1 MKTEDYNVGDRVMSE
16 YNETIGYGTII
27 EKKIVLIVRWDNEEI
42 TPENGLTIRLA
53 LSKIRDD
60 KLKQLGI

>member
-1 MKTEDYNVGDRVMSE
+1 MKTDDYNIGDRVMSE
-16 YNETIGYGTII
+16 YNETFGYGTII
-27 EKKIVLIVRWDNEEI
+27 EKKIILRVSWDSGKI

-60 KLKQLGI
+60 KLKELGI